1 MPASLPIPPSLLF
14 GFLLVLARVAGAL
27 VFVPIPGVQRGPE
40 MARVVISVAVTL
52 ALFSL
57 WPVAVDAPDPGRLA
71 GWLLFEAALG
81 VMVGL
86 AVSFLTEALVMA
98 AQVVGLPAGFA
109 YASMVDPQT
118 QADSGVLLVFAQLSA
133 GLLFFAAGLDREVL
147 RIFARSL
154 ESLPPGAAVLPASAG
169 EALIRLG
176 AGIFTVGFRL
186 ALPAVALLM
195 LVDIALALVGR
206 VHAQLQ
212 LLTISFPVK
221 MLAAVA
227 VLAWTL
233 TLFPRLYVGYAG
245 RAFGVLRELIR

>member
-1 MPASLPIPPSLLF
+1 
-14 GFLLVLARVAGAL
+14 
-27 VFVPIPGVQRGPE
+27 
-40 MARVVISVAVTL
+40 
-52 ALFSL
+52 
-57 WPVAVDAPDPGRLA
+57 
-71 GWLLFEAALG
+71 
-81 VMVGL
+81 
-86 AVSFLTEALVMA
+86 
-98 AQVVGLPAGFA
+98 
-109 YASMVDPQT
+109 
-118 QADSGVLLVFAQLSA
+118 
-133 GLLFFAAGLDREVL
+133 
-147 RIFARSL
+147 
-154 ESLPPGAAVLPASAG
+154 VLPASAG